1 MWLADDHKER
11 RRIISPI
18 EYSTVSV
25 TRDISSKKTLDAT
38 VRRTAIVKGNILSLK
53 TIRTLV
59 IQAVTF
65 PGVIKSTL
73 LKRCEVALLVIR
85 LAPISRSKTKNT

>member
-1 MWLADDHKER
+1 MWLADDHEER

-25 TRDISSKKTLDAT
+25 AKDISSKKTLDAT
-38 VRRTAIVKGNILSLK
+38 VRWIAIVKENILSLK

-59 IQAVTF
+59 I
-65 PGVIKSTL
+65 
-73 LKRCEVALLVIR
+73 
-85 LAPISRSKTKNT
+85 